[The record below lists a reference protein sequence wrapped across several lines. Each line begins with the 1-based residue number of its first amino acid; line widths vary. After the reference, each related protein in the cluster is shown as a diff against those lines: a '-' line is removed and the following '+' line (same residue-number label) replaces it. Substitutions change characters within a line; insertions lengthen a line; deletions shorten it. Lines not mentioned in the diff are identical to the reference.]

1 MYCRKRI
8 FANRICLHSDKK
20 NGIFEVYIDKLSD
33 FHIFFRN
40 QAIAKNGFPD
50 II

>member
-8 FANRICLHSDKK
+8 FANSEIHHSDEK

-33 FHIFFRN
+33 FHIFCRN